1 MDKQQVKQWGMFEI
15 TLNGPKTGNPFVDIS
30 LSAQFRYGNRVA
42 ECDGFYDGDG
52 VYRIRFMPDTPGEW
66 NYMTGSNIPELNG
79 ITGDF
84 TCTAPESCSHG
95 PVQVRNRFHFEYAD
109 GTPYYPVG
117 TTCYVWNHQ
126 GDAME
131 EQTLLTLKTAP
142 FNKIRMCV
150 FPKHYDYNHNEPV
163 YYPFEGSVEH
173 GWDFTRFVP
182 EFFRHLEKRIENLR
196 DLGIEADLILF
207 HPYDRWGFSDMGS
220 GNDDRYIKYVVA
232 RLAAHPNIWWSMA
245 NEYDLMHS
253 KKMADWDR
261 FFKLIQTLDPS
272 QHLRSVHNCG
282 PFYDYGK
289 PWVTH
294 CSIQRPNP
302 EETAKWRSL
311 YNMPVVVDECCYE
324 GNINHGWGN
333 ITGQEMTHRFWDGFI
348 RGGYVGHGE
357 TYVHPRD
364 ILWWSH
370 GGVLHGE
377 SPQRIAFLRSIIEDG
392 PREGIE
398 PIDIGWD
405 SGCGGSPGKYY
416 LIYYGI
422 KQPSFKILNLPDN
435 AEFRVEIIDT
445 WEMTISEIPGA
456 FKGNFRI
463 DLPGKPYIALRI
475 QKVR

>member
-1 MDKQQVKQWGMFEI
+1 MNKQQVKQWGMFEI
-15 TLNGPKTGNPFVDIS
+15 TLSGPKTGNPFVDVN
-30 LSAQFRYGNRVA
+30 LSVQFRYGNRAA

-52 VYRIRFMPDTPGEW
+52 VYRVRFMPDTLGEW
-66 NYMTGSNIPELNG
+66 SYLTRSNIPELNG

-84 TCTAPESCSHG
+84 TCTAPESGSHG

-163 YYPFEGSVEH
+163 YYPFEGSMEH
-173 GWDFTRFVP
+173 GWDYTRFVP
-182 EFFRHLEKRIENLR
+182 EFFRHLEKRIGNLR
-196 DLGIEADLILF
+196 DLGVEADLILF

-232 RLAAHPNIWWSMA
+232 RFAAHPNIWWSMA
-245 NEYDLMHS
+245 NEYDLMHA
-253 KKMADWDR
+253 KTMADWDR
-261 FFKLIQTLDPS
+261 FFKLIQTFDPY

-311 YNMPVVVDECCYE
+311 YNKPVVVDECCYE

-377 SPQRIAFLRSIIEDG
+377 SPRRIAFLRSIIEDG

-405 SGCGGSPGKYY
+405 SVCGGRPGEYY

-463 DLPGKPYIALRI
+463 ELPGKPYIALRI
-475 QKVR
+475 QKIR